1 MKKLLIIASCLTL
14 MSGTTYKPIEKP
26 NAALRMYRAIML
38 YSGMY
43 QVPKHVAFNIAH
55 LETTYRGPQD
65 TIYNPS
71 RVSNKG
77 AMGPMQ
83 IMYKYASY
91 FAGFPVNKTQL
102 RDSIELN
109 VFISMKI
116 LNQHFKKY
124 KDWARVL
131 GAYNTG
137 RPIINKYAKIGTTT
151 NYKHFWISPKKTE
164 EVIEDTTGHI
174 SPMIIS
180 LFKS

>member
-1 MKKLLIIASCLTL
+1 MRKLLIVAGCLTL

-43 QVPKHVAFNIAH
+43 NVPKHVAFNIAH

-65 TIYNPS
+65 STYNPS

-83 IMYKYASY
+83 IMYRYASH
-91 FAGFPVNKTQL
+91 FAEREVTKSEL
-102 RDSIELN
+102 RDSIEFN
-109 VFISMKI
+109 VNLSMKI
-116 LNQHFKKY
+116 LAQNYKRYKSWKK
-124 KDWARVL
+124 AA

-137 RPIINKYAKIGTTT
+137 RPIINHYAKEAVKK
-151 NYKHFWISPKKTE
+151 NYKRNWLQE
-164 EVIEDTTGHI
+164 EKLL
-174 SPMIIS
+174 S
-180 LFKS
+180 LNK

>member
-1 MKKLLIIASCLTL
+1 MKKLVIVLSGCMLIA
-14 MSGTTYKPIEKP
+14 GTTIKPVTQKP

-43 QVPKHVAFNIAH
+43 QVPKHIAFNIAH

-65 TIYNPS
+65 STYNPS

-91 FAGFPVNKTQL
+91 FAGRKVTKNEL
-102 RDSIELN
+102 RDSIEFN
-109 VFISMKI
+109 VNLSMKI
-116 LNQHFKKY
+116 LAQNYKRYKSWKK
-124 KDWARVL
+124 AA

-137 RPIINKYAKIGTTT
+137 KPVINHYAKEAV
-151 NYKHFWISPKKTE
+151 KKDYQRNWLQE
-164 EVIEDTTGHI
+164 EEMLY
-174 SPMIIS
+174 SS
-180 LFKS
+180 K

>member
-1 MKKLLIIASCLTL
+1 MKKLVIVLSGCMLIA
-14 MSGTTYKPIEKP
+14 GTTIKPVTQKP

-43 QVPKHVAFNIAH
+43 QVPKHIAFNIAH

-65 TIYNPS
+65 STYNPS

-91 FAGFPVNKTQL
+91 FAGRKVTKNEL
-102 RDSIELN
+102 RDSIEFN
-109 VFISMKI
+109 VNLSMKI
-116 LNQHFKKY
+116 LAQNYKRYKSWKK
-124 KDWARVL
+124 AA

-137 RPIINKYAKIGTTT
+137 KPVINHYAKEAV
-151 NYKHFWISPKKTE
+151 KKDYQRNWLQE
-164 EVIEDTTGHI
+164 EEILYSD
-174 SPMIIS
+174 
-180 LFKS
+180 K

>member
-1 MKKLLIIASCLTL
+1 MKKLVIILGGCMLIA
-14 MSGTTYKPIEKP
+14 GTTIKPVTQKP

-43 QVPKHVAFNIAH
+43 QVPKHIAFNIAH

-65 TIYNPS
+65 STYNPS

-91 FAGFPVNKTQL
+91 FAGRKVTKNEL
-102 RDSIELN
+102 RDSIEFN
-109 VFISMKI
+109 VNLSMKI
-116 LNQHFKKY
+116 LAQNYKRYKSWKK
-124 KDWARVL
+124 AA

-137 RPIINKYAKIGTTT
+137 KPVINHYAKEAV
-151 NYKHFWISPKKTE
+151 KKDYQRNWLQE
-164 EVIEDTTGHI
+164 EEMLY
-174 SPMIIS
+174 SS
-180 LFKS
+180 K